1 MKYTPLEAP
10 SAAAIERFLKLE
22 VKRMTELVAEGKA
35 KRRRS
40 AAEQALIA
48 IMLGEKFAFQHLL
61 WQLRRA
67 RRRKGK

>member
-10 SAAAIERFLKLE
+10 SAAAIERFLKRE
-22 VKRMTELVAEGKA
+22 IQRMTELIAEGKA
-35 KRRRS
+35 KRRQTP
-40 AAEQALIA
+40 AEHALIA

-67 RRRKGK
+67 RRRKRK